1 MITRTLTLALAALLA
16 TSAYAAPSKSGK
28 NRDHAAESIA
38 APTEDRIRTYT
49 YNRDIIF
56 KLYGT
61 VNKHIHVELEEGE
74 SLAYKPIMGDT
85 VQWRF
90 TGGGRH
96 LFFKPTNAGINT
108 TLTVITTKRTYEFEL
123 ISVNEERS
131 VYQKIIFDY
140 PDSELEFKF
149 QATQV
154 VNAQKAE
161 SARLTSQVIQPSVD
175 PTSFN
180 YDYDISGNAP
190 WKPLDVSS
198 DDRFTY
204 IRMPITQASPA
215 VFLLDGDNK
224 PSLVAFRPKGNY
236 IVVERLANALLMK
249 IGTEEVRITKR
260 GAAKSIWQNTGNRDA
275 Y

>member
-16 TSAYAAPSKSGK
+16 SGAYAAPSKSPKG
-28 NRDHAAESIA
+28 RDLAAESIA

-49 YNRDIIF
+49 YNRAIIF

-74 SLAYKPIMGDT
+74 SMAYKPIMGDT

-96 LFFKPTNAGINT
+96 LFFKPINAGVRT
-108 TLTVITTKRTYEFEL
+108 TLTVITNKRTYEFEL
-123 ISVNEERS
+123 ISVTEDRS
-131 VYQKIIFDY
+131 VFQKIIFDY
-140 PDSELEFKF
+140 PDSDLEFKL
-149 QATQV
+149 QATQI
-154 VNAQKAE
+154 VNAQKTE
-161 SARLTSQVIQPSVD
+161 SARLSSQVIQPSVD

-180 YDYDISGNAP
+180 YDYDVVGNAA

-198 DDRFTY
+198 DDKFMY

-224 PSLVAFRPKGNY
+224 PSLVSFRPKGNY

-249 IGTEEVRITKR
+249 IGSEEVRITKR
-260 GAAKSIWQNTGNRDA
+260 GAAKPYWQNTGNRDA